1 MYNQNERGCS
11 RNRKRSQPRP
21 KHKYSIKSASFLF
34 ITDSSFFGFLH
45 QRLCRRFFAVLLI
58 CVNTCVVH
66 RTTPPSTMTIMR
78 ALQVMKANGIHLTN
92 VLKPEVGPGEVLV
105 RVVATSINPSD
116 VLNAAGG
123 FPYTTYPR
131 IPGRDY
137 SGVVIDGSP
146 EFIGQ
151 EVFGTSGRSIGF
163 TQDGSHAEF
172 VVIPEEAVV
181 KKPKNV
187 SFVQAAT
194 IGVPFTTAA
203 LALRRA
209 HTRAEDTVLV
219 IGATGSVGSA
229 AVQLA
234 KSFDCHVLTAAR
246 SATASVN
253 ISKDY
258 SLSEVKDLCDGKGV
272 DIIVD
277 TTGDPNLLNAA
288 IKVLAHGGRLS
299 MISAPRTGSTELS
312 VDIRS
317 LYRNEQSLVGCNSL
331 SYSPAE
337 MAQQLRSLIPLFEDG
352 RLEAPEEGKL
362 TLIGLE
368 DAVAAYDRIKRKLG
382 GKLVIQP

>member
-1 MYNQNERGCS
+1 
-11 RNRKRSQPRP
+11 
-21 KHKYSIKSASFLF
+21 
-34 ITDSSFFGFLH
+34 
-45 QRLCRRFFAVLLI
+45 
-58 CVNTCVVH
+58 
-66 RTTPPSTMTIMR
+66 MR

-352 RLEAPEEGKL
+352 RLEASEEGKL